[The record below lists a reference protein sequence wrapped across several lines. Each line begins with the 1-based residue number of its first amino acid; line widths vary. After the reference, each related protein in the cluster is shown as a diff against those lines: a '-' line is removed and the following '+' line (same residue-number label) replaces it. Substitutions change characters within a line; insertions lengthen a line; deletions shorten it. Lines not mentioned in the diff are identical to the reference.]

1 MAEMGS
7 DTPRQAVAPNM
18 AAREYL
24 EFDNGRIADPRLR
37 SELAEYDMQM
47 QAIALTHFR
56 SFEEKT
62 NGVRSAAP
70 LVMKYVGTEAEKTK
84 SELLLAI
91 MGSRG
96 LGWEGAGFTP
106 EEIDTLR
113 LWAMSKAMT
122 VAGGT
127 SEIQLNV
134 IAKTILALP
143 QS

>member
-1 MAEMGS
+1 
-7 DTPRQAVAPNM
+7 
-18 AAREYL
+18 
-24 EFDNGRIADPRLR
+24 
-37 SELAEYDMQM
+37 MQM
-47 QAIALTHFR
+47 HAIGLTHFR
-56 SFEEKT
+56 TFEEKAA
-62 NGVRSAAP
+62 GVRSAAP
-70 LVMKYVGTEAEKTK
+70 LVMKYVGTEAEKQK

-96 LGWEGAGFTP
+96 LGWEGEGFTP

-122 VAGGT
+122 IAGGT

-134 IAKTILALP
+134 IAKNVLQLP

>member
-1 MAEMGS
+1 MNS
-7 DTPRQAVAPNM
+7 ILLRPFTIDDVRQF
-18 AAREYL
+18 EL
-24 EFDNGRIADPRLR
+24 GRIDYNMR
-37 SELAEYDMQM
+37 MH
-47 QAIALTHFR
+47 AIGLTHFR
-56 SFEEKT
+56 TFEEKAS
-62 NGVRSAAP
+62 GQRSAAP

-84 SELLLAI
+84 SELMLAI

-96 LGWEGAGFTP
+96 LGWEGDGFTE

-122 VAGGT
+122 IAGGS

-134 IAKTILALP
+134 IAKSILELS

>member
-1 MAEMGS
+1 
-7 DTPRQAVAPNM
+7 M
-18 AAREYL
+18 AARKYL
-24 EFDNGRIADPRLR
+24 EFENGRIADAQLR
-37 SELAEYDMQM
+37 SDLVDYDMQM
-47 QAIALTHFR
+47 QAVALTHFR
-56 SFEEKT
+56 TFEEKAA
-62 NGVRSAAP
+62 GVRSAAP

-96 LGWEGAGFTP
+96 LGWEGEGFSA

-122 VAGGT
+122 IAGGS

-134 IAKTILALP
+134 IAKNVLELP